1 MKFEIAPKETATK
14 LTWEDAKLYCFSLN
28 ANNKTGWRLP
38 TLEELYYV
46 RENLDSNFGHY
57 YYWSSESTADRAS
70 CVFMGGYMY
79 PSKDCTRNSPTT
91 FTFYV
96 RAVRDLS

>member
-1 MKFEIAPKETATK
+1 MIIADKETEIQAN
-14 LTWEDAKLYCFSLN
+14 WDDARLYCFALN
-28 ANNKTGWRLP
+28 IDGKTGWRLP

-70 CVFMGGYMY
+70 CVFMGGYKY
-79 PSKDCTRNSPTT
+79 PSKDCTRNTPTT
-91 FTFYV
+91 FTSYV
-96 RAVRDLS
+96 RAVRDLT